1 MGACCVQR
9 ETMAQAHGDSARGID
24 ERTAAVSK
32 ADMTPRQLKIL
43 NDKVNESVGLEFPVD
58 TDGAINEDEEY
69 KKDEQIAFS
78 HGTIEVSDT
87 TSGKEEDV
95 QPESEDMPFGISK
108 YEHSSP

>member
-43 NDKVNESVGLEFPVD
+43 NDKVNESVDRQIGAAPLPYKRSRVEYPGDPNALLMTAGLEPL
-58 TDGAINEDEEY
+58 T
-69 KKDEQIAFS
+69 KQQIAKIRPYWLEKVRYIS
-78 HGTIEVSDT
+78 ELSP
-87 TSGKEEDV
+87 KE
-95 QPESEDMPFGISK
+95 
-108 YEHSSP
+108 H